1 MHPGTYIYIYIHI
14 YIYIC
19 EYSERLE
26 KINKYNIKY
35 KKING
40 E

>member
-1 MHPGTYIYIYIHI
+1 MHPGT